1 MASQWYYF
9 IFYFI
14 YFFTA
19 HLSNTH
25 TSSLTTTAISDNGVC
40 MFPYVCLPIYLSSE
54 MKIVI
59 TYETNKQQ
67 KTDANNGNG
76 LFTGWRKNKTNY

>member
-19 HLSNTH
+19 HLSNTY
-25 TSSLTTTAISDNGVC
+25 TYDGDDSDNGVC